1 MKRCECGLDLEPPSD
16 GTEWWRPD
24 LDLDPGP
31 RVRAVIRYGEE
42 PELRRAV
49 RLANGIGWEELGA
62 MVNFY
67 RDITRPMPWERTGA
81 CWADEFHPVV
91 AVEA

>member
-1 MKRCECGLDLEPPSD
+1 
-16 GTEWWRPD
+16 
-24 LDLDPGP
+24 
-31 RVRAVIRYGEE
+31 
-42 PELRRAV
+42 V

-67 RDITRPMPWERTGA
+67 RHITRTMPWERTGA

-91 AVEA
+91 AVEAVCPDDLGSTEVVRPDTSK